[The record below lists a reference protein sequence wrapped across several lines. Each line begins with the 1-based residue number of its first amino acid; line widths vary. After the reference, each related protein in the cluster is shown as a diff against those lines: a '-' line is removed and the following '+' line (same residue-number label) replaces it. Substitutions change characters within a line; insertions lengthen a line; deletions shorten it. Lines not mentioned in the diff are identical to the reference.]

1 METSPRNASLSAAEE
16 SAPTDSP
23 STGFLW
29 MGAGALG
36 GGLLV
41 SLWIGLAV
49 LAATLRLPAP
59 SPGLLILGLLMGGG
73 LFREGMRIARG
84 EPDAPFPG
92 AEARVLGRTMVFVFI
107 LVGCG
112 AAVEAFAPRLP
123 LLILPFHIGVAILG
137 PWMWFN
143 FLRWRLQTPW
153 SRRAG
158 WWGLGLGS
166 LLVPALALFL
176 EGIAVVMLA
185 VILLAARVL
194 LEGPG
199 FLQPWLPQ
207 DFSPERLSM
216 LPVERL
222 IADPWV
228 WIGVLIGAVALVP
241 AMEEALK
248 SLPAALR
255 MRDPTASEASLI
267 LYGAIGGAGFA
278 LTENLLSWQ
287 PGVPWAA
294 TAIGRLGTTALH
306 ILNGGIMGWAWSRV
320 RLRRFLEGIAAYLL
334 AWLLHSLWNA
344 GAIVLSGALLA
355 PLSVQARALAL
366 LPALIGMGLTLLL
379 VIGGL
384 GWALPMREEAEASRP
399 AYQEE

>member
-1 METSPRNASLSAAEE
+1 
-16 SAPTDSP
+16 
-23 STGFLW
+23 

-166 LLVPALALFL
+166 LLVPALALF
-176 EGIAVVMLA
+176 
-185 VILLAARVL
+185 
-194 LEGPG
+194 
-199 FLQPWLPQ
+199 
-207 DFSPERLSM
+207 
-216 LPVERL
+216 
-222 IADPWV
+222 
-228 WIGVLIGAVALVP
+228 
-241 AMEEALK
+241 
-248 SLPAALR
+248 
-255 MRDPTASEASLI
+255 
-267 LYGAIGGAGFA
+267 
-278 LTENLLSWQ
+278 
-287 PGVPWAA
+287 
-294 TAIGRLGTTALH
+294 
-306 ILNGGIMGWAWSRV
+306 
-320 RLRRFLEGIAAYLL
+320 
-334 AWLLHSLWNA
+334 
-344 GAIVLSGALLA
+344 
-355 PLSVQARALAL
+355 
-366 LPALIGMGLTLLL
+366 
-379 VIGGL
+379 
-384 GWALPMREEAEASRP
+384 
-399 AYQEE
+399 